1 MGTTLDRRGFL
12 KLGAASAGAALGCHG
27 GAVEVADGAPPGEMR
42 YRPLGATGLR
52 VSEVAFGAHGVDNA
66 ALMAAAL
73 EAGVNTFCT
82 SGGYLDGREES
93 ALGDALA
100 RIGPPR
106 DEIVILSGADPRPSD
121 TVESWLEGIDASLQR
136 LQTDYLDV
144 FYNAMVQTPD
154 QVRSEVV
161 LEGFERARAAGKI
174 RHLGVSGH
182 HGGLE
187 DCLEA
192 AIGIESYDVFF
203 TKYDFVS
210 YPDQDDLLR
219 RAAERGIGTMVF
231 KTDAGHR
238 QKEIKDLEA
247 GGLSFKQA
255 TIRWALG
262 NPDVASV
269 AVTMTSFDEIERAV
283 GAVGVGLTSAEVA
296 MLRRY
301 ADEMYDQYCR
311 FCATC
316 EASCPNHVAVAEIMR
331 YDMYFQYYGR
341 EKEAMRLYR
350 ELPDRATA
358 AVCRDCSGACDAGCP
373 FGRQVR
379 LGLKDAHERLTWN
392 PATACRDV

>member
-1 MGTTLDRRGFL
+1 
-12 KLGAASAGAALGCHG
+12 
-27 GAVEVADGAPPGEMR
+27 MR

-52 VSEVAFGAHGVDNA
+52 VSEVAFGAHGVDSA

-93 ALGDALA
+93 ALGEALA

-106 DEIVILSGADPRPSD
+106 DEIVILSGTDPRPSD
-121 TVESWLEGIDASLQR
+121 TVESWLDGIDASLQR

-144 FYNAMVQTPD
+144 YYNAMVQTPD

-182 HGGLE
+182 HGGLQ

-210 YPDQDDLLR
+210 YPDQDDLLH
-219 RAAERGIGTMVF
+219 RAAERGIGTIVF
-231 KTDAGHR
+231 KSDAGHR

-269 AVTMTSFDEIERAV
+269 AVTMTSFDEVDRAV
-283 GAVGVGLTSAEVA
+283 GAVGVGLTSAEIA

-316 EASCPNHVAVAEIMR
+316 EASCPNHVAVADIMR
-331 YDMYFQYYGR
+331 YDMYFAYYGR
-341 EKEAMRLYR
+341 QKEAMRLYS

-358 AVCRDCSGACDAGCP
+358 AACRNCSGACDAGCP

-379 LGLKDAHERLTWN
+379 LGLTDAHERLTWN
-392 PATACRDV
+392 PATTCRDV

>member
-1 MGTTLDRRGFL
+1 MGGTLDRRGFL
-12 KLGAASAGAALGCHG
+12 KLGATSVGAAIGCRG
-27 GAVEVADGAPPGEMR
+27 GGVDVVDRTPPGPMR

-73 EAGVNTFCT
+73 EAGVTTFCT

-93 ALGDALA
+93 ALGEALA

-106 DEIVILSGADPRPSD
+106 QDVVILSGADLRPSD
-121 TVESWLEGIDASLQR
+121 TVASWLDAIDGSLKR

-182 HGGLE
+182 HGGLQ

-192 AIGIESYDVFF
+192 ALDIDSYDVFF

-219 RAAERGIGTMVF
+219 RAAERGVGTMVF
-231 KTDAGHR
+231 KTDAGSR
-238 QKEIKDLEA
+238 QREIKDLEA

-269 AVTMTSFDEIERAV
+269 AVTMTSFDEIDRAV
-283 GAVGVGLTSAEVA
+283 GAVGAGLASGEVA

-316 EASCPNHVAVAEIMR
+316 EASCPNHVAVADIMR
-331 YDMYFQYYGR
+331 YDMYFAYYGR

-350 ELPDRATA
+350 ELPARATA
-358 AVCRDCSGACDAGCP
+358 AACLDCPGACDAACP
-373 FGRQVR
+373 FGRDVR
-379 LGLKDAHERLTWN
+379 LGLTGAHERLSWD
-392 PATACRDV
+392 PAKACQDV